1 MAQTQFTKR
10 RSMEEWR
17 TRSCLSKTWQ
27 LKASLNACAHA
38 RAWASDNIADSDRIA
53 AHVYNCLHTQPW
65 RERERD
71 SSDDVA
77 DSDLIAACV
86 HVHEHICACA
96 SAKRVAACAGLAWWV
111 TRMGRV
117 QIGCSDKIGVAD
129 KAMLYFA
136 HTLIPV
142 KCLIEKSNTRAL
154 PSARN
159 HSDQMPSNGRA

>member
-1 MAQTQFTKR
+1 M
-10 RSMEEWR
+10 R
-17 TRSCLSKTWQ
+17 THVRGPAIISLPAI
-27 LKASLNACAHA
+27 ASL
-38 RAWASDNIADSDRIA
+38 RMFTIA
-53 AHVYNCLHTQPW
+53 YTQSW
-65 RERERD
+65 GERERD

-77 DSDLIAACV
+77 DSDLIVACV

-96 SAKRVAACAGLAWWV
+96 SAKRVAACAGLAWW

-117 QIGCSDKIGVAD
+117 QIGCSDKIAVAD

-159 HSDQMPSNGRA
+159 YSDQIAEQWQSVDAAPQRPNRQAMAERRCGTPATKSPSNGRA